1 MARGLLIALEGIDG
15 SGKSTQARLLAAALE
30 KLGREVVLTREP
42 SDGRAGQELRR
53 YLEGPSR
60 YLSPEQELELFVADR
75 REHAERTIQPAL
87 AAGKTV
93 ITDRY
98 YYSSVAYQ
106 GALGL
111 DPGKILALNESF
123 APRPHLVF
131 VLGLPVSLA
140 LKRLAAKGG
149 EARQLSES
157 PPYLPR
163 VAAIYASF
171 SGPPFRR
178 LDASLAPEVIHE
190 LMLRETLDFAKTF
203 D

>member
-15 SGKSTQARLLAAALE
+15 SGKSTQARLLAAALA
-30 KLGREVVLTREP
+30 KQGREVVLTREP
-42 SDGRAGQELRR
+42 TDGRAGQELRR

-60 YLSPEQELELFVADR
+60 YLSPEAELQLFVADR
-75 REHAERTIQPAL
+75 REHVERTIQPAL
-87 AAGKTV
+87 MAGKTV

-131 VLGLPVSLA
+131 VLSLSVSLA
-140 LKRLAAKGG
+140 LERLAAKGG
-149 EARQLSES
+149 GLRQLSES
-157 PPYLPR
+157 PQYLPQ
-163 VAAIYASF
+163 VAAIYDSF
-171 SGPPFRR
+171 SGPPCRR
-178 LDASLAPEVIHE
+178 LDASRAPEVIHE
-190 LMLRETLDFAKTF
+190 LMLRETLDFARNF

>member
-15 SGKSTQARLLAAALE
+15 SGKSTQARLLAAALAQQ
-30 KLGREVVLTREP
+30 GREVVLTREP
-42 SDGRAGQELRR
+42 TDGRAGQELRR

-60 YLSPEQELELFVADR
+60 YLSPEQELQLFVADR
-75 REHAERTIQPAL
+75 REHVERTIQPAL
-87 AAGKTV
+87 RAGKTV

-123 APRPHLVF
+123 APRPQLVF
-131 VLGLPVSLA
+131 VLSLA
-140 LKRLAAKGG
+140 VSDALERLAAKGG
-149 EARQLSES
+149 DRRQLSES
-157 PPYLPR
+157 PPYLPQ
-163 VAAIYASF
+163 VAAIYDSF

-178 LDASLAPEVIHE
+178 LDASRAPEVIHE
-190 LMLRETLDFAKTF
+190 LMLRETLDFARNF

>member
-30 KLGREVVLTREP
+30 RLGREVVLTREP
-42 SDGRAGQELRR
+42 SEGRAGQELRR
-53 YLEGPSR
+53 YLLGPSR
-60 YLSPEQELELFVADR
+60 HLSPAVELALFVCDR
-75 REHAERTIQPAL
+75 REHVAATIRPAL

-98 YYSSVAYQ
+98 YYSSAAYQ

-111 DPGKILALNESF
+111 NPEQILALNEAF

-131 VLGLPVSLA
+131 ILSLPVAAA
-140 LKRLAAKGG
+140 LGRLAAKGG
-149 EARQLSES
+149 GVRQLSES
-157 PPYLPR
+157 PQYLPR
-163 VAAIYASF
+163 VAAIYDSF
-171 SGPPFRR
+171 GGPACRR
-178 LDASLAPEVIHE
+178 LDASKSPEAIHRR
-190 LMLRETLDFAKTF
+190 LLKETLAVAGNF